1 MGKTERAEPKTTHEK
16 ALDINLDASRYGTF
30 AEIGA
35 GQEVGRWFF
44 RVGGASGTI
53 AKTISAYDKIVSDA
67 IYGTATRYVSS
78 ERLLDMIDREY
89 ALLIERLDAPRGGD
103 SSFFAF
109 ADTVQA
115 QNYSGDADCHAWMAI
130 RFQTGPRRAASQI
143 VLHARML
150 DRDPL
155 AQHEAIG
162 ILGVNLIYGAA
173 RLSDDPE
180 ALLASLLD
188 NLGRHR
194 IEIDMAEFTG
204 DAFHEVDHRVMSLC
218 LVENGLSRAAM
229 FSASGEVLRPSE
241 VLYKRAVILQRGRFR
256 PPTKVHSDIQRR
268 TVEQFCRDAEIDPSE
283 VIDLVEISVQELRST
298 QGSGLEDFRDRIDA
312 LVASDNA
319 VLITDYAELYL
330 AVEYLKRYK
339 ADQIVLPIGIPT
351 FLEIMDE
358 NNFRH
363 LPGGLLEAAGRFFG
377 TGVWIYVYP
386 GLDPRTQRR
395 LDLDN
400 IEIDPDPRLLFAY
413 LEKKKL
419 VRRLEGLPDDE
430 LGVRSDDVLRWLR
443 DGDPKWEAF
452 VEPAVATAIK
462 HGGLFGYRDPKS

>member
-1 MGKTERAEPKTTHEK
+1 MREVMTTHAK
-16 ALDINLDASRYGTF
+16 ALDINLDAGRYGTF

-53 AKTISAYDKIVSDA
+53 AKTISAYDKTVSDA

-78 ERLLDMIDREY
+78 GRLQGMLDREY
-89 ALLIERLDAPRGGD
+89 DLLIDRLDGPRGED

-115 QNYSGDADCHAWMAI
+115 QNFSGDADCHAWMGI
-130 RFQTGPRRAASQI
+130 RFQTGPRHEASQI

-162 ILGVNLIYGAA
+162 ILGVNLVYGATQI
-173 RLSDDPE
+173 SDDPE
-180 ALLASLLD
+180 TLLASLLD

-194 IEIDMAEFTG
+194 IEVDMAEFTG

-218 LVENGLSRAAM
+218 LVENGLTRAAM

-268 TVEQFCRDAEIDPSE
+268 TVEQFQKDANVDVSQIVS
-283 VIDLVEISVQELRST
+283 LVGISVQELRT
-298 QGSGLEDFRDRIDA
+298 AQDSGLDDFLHRIEA
-312 LVASDNA
+312 LVAGNHA
-319 VLITDYAELYL
+319 VLITDYPEQHLV
-330 AVEYLKRYK
+330 VEYLKRYK
-339 ADQIVLPIGIPT
+339 AAQIVLPIGIPT
-351 FLEIMDE
+351 FLEMMNED
-358 NNFRH
+358 NYRH
-363 LPGGLLEAAGRFFG
+363 LGGGFLEAAGKFFG
-377 TGVWIYVYP
+377 WGVWVYVYP
-386 GLDPRTQRR
+386 GLDPETHRR

-400 IEIDPDPRLLFAY
+400 VEIAAGPRPLFTY
-413 LEKKKL
+413 LREKKLIRKL
-419 VRRLEGLPDDE
+419 DGLPDDQ

-443 DGDPKWEAF
+443 EGDPKWETF
-452 VEPAVATAIK
+452 VEPAVAKAIK
-462 HGGLFGYRDPKS
+462 EGGLFGYGDSAS